1 MDIIVQSTLSSGCLT
16 PCLFTS
22 PWRVLGSPSLFPT
35 RQVALW
41 RLRVGRQR
49 VFTSVP
55 PSCISRQEIK
65 SMHFGGLKN
74 GERVQGE
81 LVRESPAEKKKQK
94 TLSFELRLH
103 KQHEFEK
110 LLSENISRSQT
121 SGHVFVVEQFCMITV
136 QISNKQEYLALC
148 LQPWFVFL
156 TLSMVLLELL
166 HVWNERTKQSNLSG
180 GGANT
185 YLRVSCGISPLWHHS
200 VADFPRVACFR
211 RQEAVKDVSF
221 SFLGEFSD
229 FFV

>member
-1 MDIIVQSTLSSGCLT
+1 MQSALSSGCLT

-94 TLSFELRLH
+94 SLSFELRLH

-136 QISNKQEYLALC
+136 QISR
-148 LQPWFVFL
+148 VF
-156 TLSMVLLELL
+156 
-166 HVWNERTKQSNLSG
+166 
-180 GGANT
+180 
-185 YLRVSCGISPLWHHS
+185 SPLFAALVCFSHFVDGFAWAS
-200 VADFPRVACFR
+200 ARLKRAD
-211 RQEAVKDVSF
+211 KTK
-221 SFLGEFSD
+221 
-229 FFV
+229 